1 MIKVFIADDDTL
13 VANALADKCKELG
26 WETMISSS
34 SSGILGNIKKYNPDI
49 ILLDI
54 LIPGKTGLDVVD
66 DIKKEMPEFLPKI
79 VMITSLDNQ
88 TYLAEAME
96 KGVIHYT
103 TKNSENPDHIIDI
116 AKKIVS
122 DRS

>member
-13 VANALADKCKELG
+13 VANVIADKCKALG
-26 WETMISSS
+26 WETMISNGTA
-34 SSGILGNIKKYNPDI
+34 GILMNIKKYNPDVI
-49 ILLDI
+49 FLDI
-54 LIPGKTGLDVVD
+54 LIPGKTGLDIVD
-66 DIKKEMPEFLPKI
+66 DMKKDMPEFLPRTI
-79 VMITSLDNQ
+79 IITSLDNQ

-116 AKKIVS
+116 AKKIVG